1 MSKHTE
7 HIAFFIRQK
16 LQLPALY
23 VRAAAL
29 LLLALLLLRHR
40 TAAAA
45 GVVSGIHTC
54 LGTLIPSL
62 FPFILLACLCTN
74 SRAALFRPLSPV
86 MRHVFRLPACA
97 APAVLLGL
105 TAGYPTGAK
114 ITANL
119 YAAGKLT
126 REQAA
131 RLLCFCTAPGYAF
144 AAAYTGGL
152 LLRSDR
158 IGLNLFFACA
168 LAPLLLGLTLSRF
181 AEKPEKSLKSPE
193 AAPGGIVSAVQDGIK
208 ATVSLCGFVLVFSML
223 LAVLHDAGIFQF
235 LCGFLSGALLTMGL
249 EITAGVSQCVYWHLP
264 VYFLAFGLGFS
275 GVCIHLQI
283 FSFFHKAGLPL
294 SKTRYVLAR
303 FLNGLLSAAF
313 YLLLSYFLPA
323 NTSVAVETSPLNTA
337 PIAGNAASS
346 LALIALSVF
355 FLLTCILR
363 SGKTPSKICGGNSTG
378 KMLQ

>member
-1 MSKHTE
+1 M
-7 HIAFFIRQK
+7 
-16 LQLPALY
+16 
-23 VRAAAL
+23 
-29 LLLALLLLRHR
+29 
-40 TAAAA
+40 
-45 GVVSGIHTC
+45 
-54 LGTLIPSL
+54 
-62 FPFILLACLCTN
+62 
-74 SRAALFRPLSPV
+74 LFRPLSPV

-144 AAAYTGGL
+144 AAAYTGSL
-152 LLRSDR
+152 LLRSER

-193 AAPGGIVSAVQDGIK
+193 SAPGGIVSAVQDGIK

-223 LAVLHDAGIFQF
+223 LAVLHDAGIFQY
-235 LCGFLSGALLTMGL
+235 LCGFLSRFGLTVPLSGALLTMGL

-337 PIAGNAASS
+337 PMAGSAASS